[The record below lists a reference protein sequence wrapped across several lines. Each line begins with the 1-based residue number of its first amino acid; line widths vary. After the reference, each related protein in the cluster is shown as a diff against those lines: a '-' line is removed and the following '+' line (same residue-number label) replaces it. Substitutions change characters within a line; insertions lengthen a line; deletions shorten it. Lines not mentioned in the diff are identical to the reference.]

1 MKKFY
6 LYITVLLLFLLTG
19 CSTKPETSEAPTET
33 ISYSANLS
41 SLEYMREL
49 NDNSNLGM
57 ALNQDSGLTE
67 EEAEQYG
74 YDHPYVMYL
83 DDKDTNYYCFKSP
96 YSEAPLSVTQIEIL
110 DEELDVYGVHLG
122 DSLEES
128 STILKDYGYNETTYP
143 LNNMYQYTKGD
154 INIILS
160 TEENIIQRMVV
171 SLSIET
177 EEGVMY

>member
-6 LYITVLLLFLLTG
+6 SCIAILFIFLLTG

-33 ISYSANLS
+33 ISDSADLS
-41 SLEYMREL
+41 SIEYIKEL
-49 NDNSNLGM
+49 NDNSNLGI

-74 YDHPYVMYL
+74 PDYPYTINL
-83 DDKDTNYYCFKSP
+83 DGKDTNYYCFKYPLSD
-96 YSEAPLSVTQIEIL
+96 APLSVTQIEIL
-110 DEELDVYGVHLG
+110 DEEFDVYGIHLG
-122 DSLEES
+122 DTLDDSI
-128 STILKDYGYNETTYP
+128 TILKSCGYSETTYP
-143 LNNMYQYTKGD
+143 LNNMNQYTKGD

-160 TEENIIQRMVV
+160 FEENTIQRIVV
-171 SLSIET
+171 SLNIVT

>member
-1 MKKFY
+1 MKKNH
-6 LYITVLLLFLLTG
+6 LCIAVLFLFLFTG
-19 CSTKPETSEAPTET
+19 CSSQPETPQAPTET
-33 ISYSANLS
+33 ISGSDNLS
-41 SLEYMREL
+41 SIEYMREL

-74 YDHPYVMYL
+74 YDYPYVMYL

-96 YSEAPLSVTQIEIL
+96 YSDAPLSVTQIEIL

-122 DSLEES
+122 DSLEDS
-128 STILKDYGYNETTYP
+128 SIILKDYGYNETTYP
-143 LNNMYQYTKGD
+143 LNNMHQYTKGD

-160 TEENIIQRMVV
+160 AEENIIQRMVV